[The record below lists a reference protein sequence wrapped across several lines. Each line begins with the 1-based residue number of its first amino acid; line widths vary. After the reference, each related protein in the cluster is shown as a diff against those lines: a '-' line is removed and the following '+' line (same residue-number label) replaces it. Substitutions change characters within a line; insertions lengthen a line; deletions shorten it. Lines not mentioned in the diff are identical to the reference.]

1 MKLRI
6 VCPRAV
12 VRRGRSRARLLALSA
27 AGALAVTAV
36 TALGPGGPAAMAFSV
51 FNPAITVADGNSV
64 IAVHTSGNGLRFY
77 WNEFGTNNWHGEQV
91 AADGTTFSGPAI
103 AQVGNTVVI
112 AAEGIYNS
120 LDLYWQTN
128 GASGWNAETVAT
140 IRTTYSAPSIAQNG
154 NSTIIA
160 AEGPSN
166 SLDFYWAF
174 NGTSNWGPEQVAGAG
189 TTYSAPSIATNTSGN
204 GVNIAAEGPSNS
216 LDFYWAINGTATW
229 HPEVVAGAGTTATAP
244 AISAHDNG
252 VTIVALNQGGYLS
265 TSWWATNGT
274 AGWVAAVFAE
284 AGGLSVQVTLVW
296 QAARAAGRFQIA
308 FPGGRVLLG
317 HLQQVGPDG
326 VETVAGHDPLVGGEA
341 VEQVQPGA
349 GAARHGHRD
358 SMVQCCYRVTGD
370 LQQQLV
376 QGNDLRP
383 VRVGRRGRFVVDRS
397 DGCLQLVGPGRSLV
411 QSAGQ
416 QRHAFA
422 DECGVPLGAVLLGHR
437 DRFPGWAGACRAA
450 GVGEQHQRQQ
460 PGHLGVAGQQPVQDA
475 GQPDRLDGQVR
486 ADQPGARG
494 GGIALGEDQVQR
506 VQDCGQPAVPLVAS
520 RKSEWDT
527 AVLDRLL
534 GAGDAPGH
542 GCLWYQEGPRNL
554 VSGQAADGTEREGDL

>member
-12 VRRGRSRARLLALSA
+12 VWRERSGARLLALSA
-27 AGALAVTAV
+27 VGALAVTAA
-36 TALGPGGPAAMAFSV
+36 TGLAPGGPAALAVSV

-91 AADGTTFSGPAI
+91 AADGTTFSDPAI

-112 AAEGIYNS
+112 AAQGIGNS

-189 TTYSAPSIATNTSGN
+189 TTYSAPSIAANTSGN

-274 AGWVAAVFAE
+274 AGWVQSPMPDGDVSASSIVAY
-284 AGGLSVQVTLVW
+284 
-296 QAARAAGRFQIA
+296 AGRAYVVANELFGYMGVSTSVGDSGTWTSSQVIYKGLFSPGLTVVGDPSVTINDGSVNIA
-308 FPGGRVLLG
+308 TEDVYGNLSFFWQDSSGAF
-317 HLQQVGPDG
+317 HQ
-326 VETVAGHDPLVGGEA
+326 ETV
-341 VEQVQPGA
+341 
-349 GAARHGHRD
+349 
-358 SMVQCCYRVTGD
+358 
-370 LQQQLV
+370 
-376 QGNDLRP
+376 
-383 VRVGRRGRFVVDRS
+383 
-397 DGCLQLVGPGRSLV
+397 
-411 QSAGQ
+411 
-416 QRHAFA
+416 
-422 DECGVPLGAVLLGHR
+422 
-437 DRFPGWAGACRAA
+437 
-450 GVGEQHQRQQ
+450 
-460 PGHLGVAGQQPVQDA
+460 
-475 GQPDRLDGQVR
+475 
-486 ADQPGARG
+486 
-494 GGIALGEDQVQR
+494 
-506 VQDCGQPAVPLVAS
+506 
-520 RKSEWDT
+520 DT
-527 AVLDRLL
+527 A
-534 GAGDAPGH
+534 A
-542 GCLWYQEGPRNL
+542 NL
-554 VSGQAADGTEREGDL
+554 

>member
-36 TALGPGGPAAMAFSV
+36 TVLAPGGPAALAFTL

-91 AADGTTFSGPAI
+91 AADGTTFSDPAI

-120 LDLYWQTN
+120 MELYWQTN
-128 GASGWNAETVAT
+128 GPSGWNDETVAT

-174 NGTSNWGPEQVAGAG
+174 NGTSNWGPEQVAAPG
-189 TTYSAPSIATNTSGN
+189 TPYSAPSIAANTSGN
-204 GVNIAAEGPSNS
+204 GVNIAAEGPNGS

-229 HPEVVAGAGTTATAP
+229 HPDVVAGAGTTATAP

-265 TSWWATNGT
+265 TSWWNTNGVP
-274 AGWVAAVFAE
+274 GWVQSPMPDGDTGASSIVAY
-284 AGGLSVQVTLVW
+284 AGGVYVVARELFGYMGVSTSVGDSGTWTSTQVIWQSLNKLVGVSGVPSITMNDGSVNIVVEDGQGNLVFYW
-296 QAARAAGRFQIA
+296 EDSSGA
-308 FPGGRVLLG
+308 FPE
-317 HLQQVGPDG
+317 
-326 VETVAGHDPLVGGEA
+326 ETV
-341 VEQVQPGA
+341 
-349 GAARHGHRD
+349 
-358 SMVQCCYRVTGD
+358 
-370 LQQQLV
+370 
-376 QGNDLRP
+376 
-383 VRVGRRGRFVVDRS
+383 
-397 DGCLQLVGPGRSLV
+397 
-411 QSAGQ
+411 
-416 QRHAFA
+416 
-422 DECGVPLGAVLLGHR
+422 
-437 DRFPGWAGACRAA
+437 
-450 GVGEQHQRQQ
+450 
-460 PGHLGVAGQQPVQDA
+460 
-475 GQPDRLDGQVR
+475 
-486 ADQPGARG
+486 
-494 GGIALGEDQVQR
+494 
-506 VQDCGQPAVPLVAS
+506 
-520 RKSEWDT
+520 DT
-527 AVLDRLL
+527 AAKL
-534 GAGDAPGH
+534 
-542 GCLWYQEGPRNL
+542 
-554 VSGQAADGTEREGDL
+554 